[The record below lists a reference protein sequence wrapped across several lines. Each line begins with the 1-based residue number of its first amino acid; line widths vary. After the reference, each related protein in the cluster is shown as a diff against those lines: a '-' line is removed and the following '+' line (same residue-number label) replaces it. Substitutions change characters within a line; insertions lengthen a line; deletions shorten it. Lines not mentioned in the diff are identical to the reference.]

1 MHPFLQ
7 LPVHVVFQK
16 LFHRGTI
23 SMKEG
28 EPLKL
33 TWTKGNY
40 PFLEILREQLH
51 PMQSLCAPPLLTSVW
66 ASGWA
71 DLKFVHFN
79 IRGLSTRRNL
89 RSVIVYDG
97 HPNIRLFWL
106 HSQSALISKCCCQMA
121 RLGFFSC
128 HLMQQLGFNPSQSCT
143 NPGPLCRLSYHTEAK

>member
-33 TWTKGNY
+33 TGTKGNY

-51 PMQSLCAPPLLTSVW
+51 QMQSLCAPP
-66 ASGWA
+66 
-71 DLKFVHFN
+71 
-79 IRGLSTRRNL
+79 
-89 RSVIVYDG
+89 
-97 HPNIRLFWL
+97 
-106 HSQSALISKCCCQMA
+106 
-121 RLGFFSC
+121 
-128 HLMQQLGFNPSQSCT
+128 
-143 NPGPLCRLSYHTEAK
+143 